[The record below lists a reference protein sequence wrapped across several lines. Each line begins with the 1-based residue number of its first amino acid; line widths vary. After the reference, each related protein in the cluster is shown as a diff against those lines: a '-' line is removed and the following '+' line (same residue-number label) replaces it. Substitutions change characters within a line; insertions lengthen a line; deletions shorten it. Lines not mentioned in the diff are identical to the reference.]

1 MIHKNFHFIHIFRE
15 STDEAGEA
23 AAASGLGE
31 VYQAMGQHDTALE
44 YHMLDMEIGQRIGDK
59 AAQIRASGNI
69 GATYEAMKD
78 YDKAGSYH
86 DQLLNIATLV
96 NDREAKIKAFSN
108 LGRIEYQ
115 NGNITTA
122 INYLQ
127 EGLHIA
133 EQINKAEDEAK
144 LRHRLGLALWQSKD
158 LEGAREQL
166 DAAAALFE
174 SIRHE
179 VKGSP
184 DVKLSF
190 YDLQTACYHS
200 LQRVLV
206 LLGLENEALVVAER
220 SRTRAFIDLLVERQA
235 NKQRLS
241 RKFDDNTPKS
251 VQEIEK
257 LVNRQKAV
265 VLYYSLAAGYLYSWL
280 IVPNEGIVRFHQVCL
295 MDQEE
300 QDEDSDRP
308 ESYKGGFLL
317 ENYIQNV
324 RESLGIDTTSM
335 CTDTAGHDNLDDT
348 TDNNNANNGVWSNH
362 LEELGDKLNQNTDR
376 TGFLRMVNRSSRMNA
391 SSYSLSSLF
400 SVGSVGGGST
410 ISGLTSN
417 SRGGS
422 SRSRRYGWQGHS
434 SLKDLYQLL
443 IEPVEDD
450 LPEGPSELRLVL
462 EGDLYLV
469 PFSVL
474 KGTNCTDYLCERFSL
489 LVSPSLT
496 ATKTRYS
503 KPRPSSKEDPGSK
516 TLIVGNPKIPSSV
529 SEHWGWTD
537 IIHAEQEANIV
548 SEILGSRAMVG
559 GAATKD
565 AILSQME
572 EAETVHLACHVSWKL
587 SAIIVSPTEFMESR
601 SPGGGNPRRYSIH
614 SDTIHEEE
622 DVRSEATTIELP
634 ALSEFLLTAADL
646 LNMKLSAKLVVI
658 SSCYTRDKHGSATS
672 DGVIGL
678 SRALLA
684 AGAQCVL
691 VSLWPV
697 PDTAVKLI
705 MKAFYSSLLQ
715 GSRVSKALSEAM
727 MAVQTTKYFQHPAN
741 WAGFVLIGQ
750 DVKLCDKVALMGQAL
765 REIITTPDRCRDA
778 LRVTLHLVRTFR
790 LFISNIHPS
799 TFEPS

>member
-1 MIHKNFHFIHIFRE
+1 MIHLIKLSF
-15 STDEAGEA
+15 
-23 AAASGLGE
+23 SGR
-31 VYQAMGQHDTALE
+31 LE
-44 YHMLDMEIGQRIGDK
+44 YQR
-59 AAQIRASGNI
+59 GNI
-69 GATYEAMKD
+69 EQA
-78 YDKAGSYH
+78 
-86 DQLLNIATLV
+86 V
-96 NDREAKIKAFSN
+96 NH
-108 LGRIEYQ
+108 
-115 NGNITTA
+115 
-122 INYLQ
+122 LQ

-144 LRHRLGLALWQSKD
+144 LRHRLGVALWQSQD
-158 LEGAREQL
+158 LEAAREQFE
-166 DAAAALFE
+166 AASLLFE

-179 VKGSP
+179 VRGSAS
-184 DVKLSF
+184 DVKLSL

-206 LLGLENEALVVAER
+206 LLGRENEALVVAER
-220 SRTRAFIDLLVERQA
+220 SRTRAFMDLLLQRQT
-235 NKQRLS
+235 NKNKTSRRL
-241 RKFDDNTPKS
+241 DDNGPKS

-265 VLYYSLAAGYLYSWL
+265 VLYYSIAAGYLHCWL
-280 IVPNEGIVRFHQVCL
+280 IVPHEGIVKFHQTCL
-295 MDQEE
+295 MKEEEDDQH
-300 QDEDSDRP
+300 QTDNDP
-308 ESYKGGFLL
+308 GQGGFLL

-324 RESLGIDTTSM
+324 RESLGIDIGNVSS
-335 CTDTAGHDNLDDT
+335 DDNLE
-348 TDNNNANNGVWSNH
+348 NESENHGVWSNH

-376 TGFLRMVNRSSRMNA
+376 TGFLRMVNRSSRLNA

-410 ISGLTSN
+410 ISALTSN

-422 SRSRRYGWQGHS
+422 TRSRGRYGWQGHS
-434 SLKDLYQLL
+434 SLKDLYGLL

-450 LPEGPSELRLVL
+450 LPEGLNELMLVL

-474 KGTNCTDYLCERFSL
+474 RGANCSDYLCERFSL

-496 ATKTRYS
+496 ASRHRHHNKS
-503 KPRPSSKEDPGSK
+503 QHNNNKDEAGAA
-516 TLIVGNPKIPSSV
+516 LIVGNPKIPSSV
-529 SEHWGWTD
+529 SEHWGWSD
-537 IIHAEQEANIV
+537 IPHAEQEAKIV
-548 SEILGSRAMVG
+548 AEILQAEATVG
-559 GAATKD
+559 QAATKD
-565 AILSQME
+565 VILSQLE
-572 EAETVHLACHVSWKL
+572 SSETVHLACHVSWKL
-587 SAIIVSPTEFMESR
+587 SAIIVSPSEFVESR
-601 SPGGGNPRRYSIH
+601 SSLNTSNPRRYSIH

-622 DVRSEATTIELP
+622 DVRSEATTVELP

-646 LNMKLSAKLVVI
+646 LNLKLTAKLVVI
-658 SSCYTRDKHGSATS
+658 SSCYTRDKHGSASS

-697 PDTAVKLI
+697 PDTAVKLM

-715 GSRVSKALSEAM
+715 GARVSKALSDAM

-750 DVKLCDKVALMGQAL
+750 DIKLCNKVAMMGQAL
-765 REIITTPDRCRDA
+765 REIISSDRCREA
-778 LRVTLHLVRTFR
+778 LRVSLHLVSEIGIFYEKFFCTLLMTLCLCLRRFCYKA
-790 LFISNIHPS
+790 
-799 TFEPS
+799 